1 MSGRT
6 GLLMAILTTVSGV
19 VAITVAALLG
29 RSAPGAYAWPFTAVV
44 WCWLWYG
51 ETRINGGKS

>member
-1 MSGRT
+1 MSGWI

-51 ETRINGGKS
+51 QTRAKGRAS